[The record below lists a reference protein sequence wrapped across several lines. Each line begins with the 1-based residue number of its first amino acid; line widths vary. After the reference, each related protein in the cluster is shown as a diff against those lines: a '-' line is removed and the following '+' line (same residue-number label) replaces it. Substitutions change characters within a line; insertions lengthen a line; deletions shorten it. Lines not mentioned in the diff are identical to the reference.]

1 MCHKW
6 VAGNFRVGS
15 SRCDKVGTG
24 VISSRCD
31 KVGTGVIVIGSMI
44 YRRF

>member
-24 VISSRCD
+24 VI
-31 KVGTGVIVIGSMI
+31 VIGSMI